1 MKKIQLALQYVA
13 LMNVINYG
21 KVLTREQMSNPNFKK
36 HLQVVASRYNGIEL
50 ENLITDCR
58 RRIAANN

>member
-21 KVLTREQMSNPNFKK
+21 KELTREQMSNPNFMK
-36 HLQVVASRYNGIEL
+36 HLQIVASRYNGIEL

-58 RRIAANN
+58 RRIAAHC